1 MQPEGFHDLVE
12 RARGGDRQALESL
25 LALMRPW
32 LEDLAGGSPEPAD
45 LAQEA
50 SLRAWQ
56 RLDQFRGG
64 ADDAQTLALFRAWLV
79 RIVRRLGLNTLRDQQ
94 AQRRRPP
101 GNLVRL
107 DTSGEE
113 GREPAAA
120 GPAPIAHVAAQEQAR
135 MVREALD
142 RLKDDTDRAILQAR
156 FFEGQSLRQI
166 AQQMG
171 RNHEDIRQR
180 YHAAL
185 RRLERELKGL
195 P

>member
-12 RARGGDRQALESL
+12 RARGGDRQALDCL

-64 ADDAQTLALFRAWLV
+64 ADDAQTLALFRAWLA

-101 GNLVRL
+101 GSLVRL
-107 DTSGEE
+107 DASGGD

-120 GPAPIAHVAAQEQAR
+120 GSTPSAHVAGEEQVR
-135 MVREALD
+135 LVREALD

-156 FFEGQSLRQI
+156 FFEGRSLRQI
-166 AQQMG
+166 AQQMD
-171 RNHEDIRQR
+171 RSHEDVRQH

-185 RRLERELKGL
+185 RRLERELRG
-195 P
+195 PP